1 MSTVLVTGGAGYIG
15 SHAVKALAESGS
27 DVVIYD
33 DLSAGHREAVET
45 LAARLPARRITLVE
59 GDIADRARVAQ
70 TLRACGATAVMH
82 FAAKLSVGESVTR
95 PFNYYATNVAGTLSV
110 LQAMAECGVG
120 VFILS
125 STAATFGEPQTT
137 PGAPDGALLI
147 DETHPQ
153 RPINAYGES
162 KLAVERALPHLERA
176 HGIRS
181 IALRY
186 FNAAGADPDGWI
198 GEDHFPEEHL
208 IPRALAAASG
218 GPALVVFGEDYPTPD
233 GTCVRDFVHV
243 TDLAQAH
250 VLALQH
256 LERGGGSG
264 AFNLGNGQGVSVR
277 ELIASV
283 ERVTGRPVAR
293 VTGAR
298 RAGDPAV
305 LVASSARIMREL
317 HWQPRFAALDDIVA
331 TAWRWHQSH
340 PRGYGDRAPEQG

>member
-1 MSTVLVTGGAGYIG
+1 MNTILVTGGAGYIG
-15 SHAVKALAESGS
+15 SHAVKALAQAGY

-33 DLSAGHREAVET
+33 DLSAGHREAVAS
-45 LAARLPARRITLVE
+45 LVARSPDRRITLVE
-59 GDIADRARVAQ
+59 GDIADRARVAG
-70 TLRACGATAVMH
+70 TLKACGASAVMH

-95 PFNYYATNVAGTLSV
+95 PFDYYATNVAGTLSV

-120 VFILS
+120 AFILS

-137 PGAPDGALLI
+137 PI

-153 RPINAYGES
+153 RPINTYGES

-218 GPALVVFGEDYPTPD
+218 GPALIVFGEDYPTPD

-256 LERGGGSG
+256 LERGGASD
-264 AFNLGNGQGVSVR
+264 AFNLGNGNGVSVR

-283 ERVTGRPVAR
+283 ERVTGRSVTR
-293 VTGAR
+293 QTGAR

-305 LVASSARIMREL
+305 LVASSARIMRDL
-317 HWQPRFAALDDIVA
+317 GWQPRLAALDDIVA
-331 TAWRWHQSH
+331 TAWQWHRSH
-340 PRGYGDRAPEQG
+340 PRGYRAAEQG